1 MKGRTAAPLPASP
14 SARPLARLPRAS
26 ALLLALLLAL
36 GGCMKVGPDFAPP
49 KPDMPT
55 AWTEAEGQVK
65 TGQDVAAQWWK
76 TLKDP
81 VLDRLVDL
89 AAKQN
94 LSLAAAGLRI
104 YQARAALGVAVGGLY
119 PQSQTASAALTYQHP
134 SDRGPTA
141 PQPRTGQPNP
151 EFWTGSLAAGAS
163 WELDFWGKY
172 SRGVEAADATLR
184 SNVADYDNAL
194 TSLTANVAQTYVLIR
209 TLEERLRI
217 ARASVADQQEGL
229 RIARARFELGSTNER
244 DVQQATSL
252 LSGTEATIPVLRDS
266 LAQAKHSLCLLLSMA
281 PSDLSGLLGTDG
293 DIPRA
298 PEEVAVGIPADLL
311 RRRPDVRKA
320 ENDAAAQCARIG
332 MAKAELFP
340 SFSLTG
346 TVGFQT
352 SNVGV
357 FELSDFGYGAM
368 AQAGPSISWPFLN
381 YGRLT
386 NNVRAQ
392 DALFQA
398 ALVNHRNT
406 VLSALSEVE
415 NAQSNFLRTREQARS
430 LAESAAAARRSVDL
444 SLIQYREGATDFT
457 TVLTAEQDLL
467 TKQDNLANSKGN
479 IVQGL
484 VALYRALGGGW
495 ELRQGQDFVPRDLRQ
510 EMAKR
515 TNWGGLLDEAPE
527 KTANPPADAIR
538 TPDW

>member
-1 MKGRTAAPLPASP
+1 MKGRTATAARRTHPALPVFVFP
-14 SARPLARLPRAS
+14 CLVVLI
-26 ALLLALLLAL
+26 LALS
-36 GGCMKVGPDFAPP
+36 GCMKVGPDFSPIEAPVSGQ
-49 KPDMPT
+49 
-55 AWTEAEGQVK
+55 WLEADQGQVK
-65 TGQDVAAQWWK
+65 TGQEVAPQWWK
-76 TLKDP
+76 TLGDP

-89 AAKQN
+89 AARQN
-94 LSLAAAGLRI
+94 LSLQAAGLRV
-104 YQARAALGVAVGGLY
+104 YQARAALGVAVGSLY
-119 PQSQTASAALTYQHP
+119 PQTQTASGSLTYQHP

-141 PQPRTGQPNP
+141 PQPGSTQPNP
-151 EFWTGSLAAGAS
+151 EFWTSSLAAGAS

-172 SRGVEAADATLR
+172 GRGVEAADATLR
-184 SNVADYDNAL
+184 SGVADYDNAL

-209 TLEERLRI
+209 TLEDRLRI
-217 ARASVADQQEGL
+217 ARQSVIDQQEGL
-229 RIARARFELGSTNER
+229 RIATARFDLGSTNER

-266 LAQAKHSLCLLLSMA
+266 LAQAKHSLCLLLGMA
-281 PSDLSGLLGTDG
+281 PSDLGGLLGSDSA
-293 DIPRA
+293 IPEA
-298 PEEVAVGIPADLL
+298 PAQVAVGIPADLL

-332 MAKAELFP
+332 VAKADLYP

-352 SNVGV
+352 SNVGL
-357 FELSDFGYGAM
+357 FELSDFGYGFM
-368 AQAGPSISWPFLN
+368 AQAGPGISWSLFN
-381 YGRLT
+381 YGRIT

-392 DALFQA
+392 DALFQT
-398 ALVNHRNT
+398 ALVNYRNT
-406 VLSALSEVE
+406 VLGALGEVE
-415 NAQSNFLRTREQARS
+415 NAQSNFLRTREQAKS
-430 LAESAAAARRSVDL
+430 LAASVAAARRSVEL

-467 TKQDNLANSKGN
+467 TKQDSLANSRGN

-495 ELRQGQDFVPRDLRQ
+495 EIRQGKDFVPGSVRQ
-510 EMAKR
+510 EMARR
-515 TNWGGLLDEAPE
+515 TDWGGLLDESPE